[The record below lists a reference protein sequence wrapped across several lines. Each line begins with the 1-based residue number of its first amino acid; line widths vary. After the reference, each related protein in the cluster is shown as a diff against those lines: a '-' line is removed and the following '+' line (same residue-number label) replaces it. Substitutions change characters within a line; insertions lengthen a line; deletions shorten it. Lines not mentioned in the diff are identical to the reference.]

1 MDTIKALAAPY
12 VGLKFMPTGGINAG
26 NIKDYLE
33 CKSIIAC
40 GGSWMVKGN
49 IIEAKEFERIK
60 EMTITAVS
68 LAKGDN

>member
-1 MDTIKALAAPY
+1 
-12 VGLKFMPTGGINAG
+12 
-26 NIKDYLE
+26 
-33 CKSIIAC
+33 
-40 GGSWMVKGN
+40 MVKGN